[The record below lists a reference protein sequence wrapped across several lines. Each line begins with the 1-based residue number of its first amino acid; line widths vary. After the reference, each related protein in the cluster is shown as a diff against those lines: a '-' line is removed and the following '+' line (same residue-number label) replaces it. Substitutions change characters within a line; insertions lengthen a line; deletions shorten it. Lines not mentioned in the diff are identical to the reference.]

1 MNNFTFKVFPAP
13 TGPNRR
19 AFQPNLPN
27 WPKKKN
33 IEAEQPAACPNPEK
47 PPVLPPCPPEA
58 PMPEPPQSPIMQPPM
73 APTYPPMVPMPE
85 PPQSP
90 IMQPPMT
97 PPCPPMAPMPDLPQ
111 PPFMQNPMFPGFTP
125 ISPFYPPPGIPPYN
139 QIPPQYPDQATYA
152 GPPVRLAHAYVPPQT
167 YNVVYSPAEAL
178 DKGTLFPELFQ
189 PQGIYGPCEGPN
201 PCRMYFSWGGVPYGG
216 Y

>member
-1 MNNFTFKVFPAP
+1 MNNFTFKVYPAP

-19 AFQPNLPN
+19 TFQPNLPN
-27 WPKKKN
+27 WPKQKKV
-33 IEAEQPAACPNPEK
+33 EAEHSAQCPNPEK
-47 PPVLPPCPPEA
+47 PPVLPPCPPET
-58 PMPEPPQSPIMQPPM
+58 PL
-73 APTYPPMVPMPE
+73 PE

-97 PPCPPMAPMPDLPQ
+97 PPCPPIVPMPDLPE
-111 PPFMQNPMFPGFTP
+111 PPFMQYPTFPGFTP
-125 ISPFYPPPGIPPYN
+125 ISPFYASPDIPPSN
-139 QIPPQYPDQATYA
+139 QFPPQYPDQAGYA
-152 GPPVRLAHAYVPPQT
+152 SPSVRLAHAYVPPQT

-189 PQGIYGPCEGPN
+189 PQGIYGPCEGPD

-216 Y
+216 